1 MDQLIKFLNKTN
13 IVFFV
18 IIPIFLLAPIPLGFI
33 IGKTFL
39 EKIIY
44 SFLFLFT
51 LLFIFEIIFQF
62 LYRLKWGLNYKFI
75 KKVPFN
81 KLFHEPHPYIPFVY
95 KKNFDN
101 LANEQFIYPLHPEL
115 RLPYLKTNNLGY
127 FNGEAGNKSVEVPK
141 PKNLIRINCIG
152 GSTTGNYLMKDNI
165 VYSYPLELERILK
178 KKHNIDI
185 EVNNFG
191 HGGYNSADLF
201 VSFALQNI
209 ETKPDYV
216 IIYHAY
222 NDIRSYLT
230 PGFSSDYFH
239 SRKNLGEV
247 YWKYFLSSKIPNIKL
262 SFINYIINKH
272 LLSFNENYSL
282 LDTIAKGE
290 ANLNQDYKLG
300 LKTYERNLQ
309 HIIDICKSN
318 KIKVILSS
326 YCFHLYTGISKEPS
340 HNLYQKIV
348 LEENEVIKKLSL
360 KNNLPFVDSA
370 NLIKKTDE
378 NFVDSIHLSPEGM
391 KQLANLLSKEIK
403 LDENFKFH
411 SNVESLQR

>member
-1 MDQLIKFLNKTN
+1 MNKFIKLLNRPA
-13 IVFFV
+13 IIFFATV
-18 IIPIFLLAPIPLGFI
+18 TIFLLAPIPFGYIF
-33 IGKTFL
+33 GKTFL

-44 SFLFLFT
+44 SLIF
-51 LLFIFEIIFQF
+51 LFIFLIIFEFLFQF
-62 LYRLKWGLNYKFI
+62 LYRLKWGLNYKLI
-75 KKVPFN
+75 EKVPFN

-95 KKNFDN
+95 KKDFDN
-101 LANEQFIYPLHPEL
+101 SRNEQFIYPLHPEL
-115 RLPYLKTNNLGY
+115 RQPNLISNNLGY
-127 FNGEAGNKSVEVPK
+127 FNGEAGNRKVEMPK

-178 KKHNIDI
+178 KKHNQDI

-201 VSFALQNI
+201 VSFSLQNI
-209 ETKPDYV
+209 ETKPDYI

-247 YWKYFLSSKIPNIKL
+247 YWKYYLSSKIPNVKL
-262 SFINYIINKH
+262 GFINYIINKH

-282 LDTIAKGE
+282 LDTVAKGE
-290 ANLNQDYKLG
+290 INLNQDYKLG

-326 YCFHLYTGISKEPS
+326 YCFHLYTGISKEPL
-340 HNLYQKIV
+340 HNLYKEIV
-348 LEENEVIKKLSL
+348 LEENKIIKKLSL
-360 KNNLPFVDSA
+360 KNNLPFVDAA
-370 NLIKKTDE
+370 NLIEKKDD
-378 NFVDSIHLSPEGM
+378 NFVDSVHFSPAGM
-391 KQLANLLSKEIK
+391 RELANHLSKEVK
-403 LDENFKFH
+403 LNQNFKFQ